1 MSGHAARETAARRI
15 ATPTA
20 EAWATAPVRVA
31 ARGAVGTVRRPHGV
45 ARGLVAEAALALAG
59 LCAASVLAFL
69 VLKAMPADPAVL
81 VLVDRNVAPTPE
93 AVAALRAAWGLDRSL
108 PEQYLAWLG
117 RFLAGD
123 WGVSFRTDRPVL
135 LEFAERLPVS
145 AAIGLGGLT
154 LATAA
159 GALLGFA
166 AACAPGGGADR
177 ASRAMAVAGQ
187 SVPAFWTALLMV
199 QVMGIELGA
208 VRPFLGGALE
218 RLVLPTLLV
227 ALYSVGSFAR
237 VVRRELLAAAETP
250 WFRTALAKGL
260 SRRGALARH
269 GMRHA
274 AVGMLAAVTPECG
287 WAIGG
292 TAVAEVVFAV
302 PGISAYVVESVAARD
317 YFALQGYVVAVA
329 AWMTAVHLCAA
340 ALRRRLDPRIGR

>member
-1 MSGHAARETAARRI
+1 VTGLAASGR
-15 ATPTA
+15 P
-20 EAWATAPVRVA
+20 
-31 ARGAVGTVRRPHGV
+31 ARGAPGPSAAGPGRSDPGRADPSWADPGR
-45 ARGLVAEAALALAG
+45 ARGLASEAALALAG
-59 LCAASVLAFL
+59 LWAASVLAFL

-81 VLVDRNVAPTPE
+81 VLVERNVAPTPE
-93 AVAALRAAWGLDRSL
+93 AVAALHAAWGLDRSL
-108 PEQYLAWLG
+108 PEQYAAWLG

-135 LEFAERLPVS
+135 TEFAERLPVS
-145 AAIGLGGLT
+145 LAVGLGGLS
-154 LATAA
+154 LAAIA
-159 GALLGFA
+159 GALIGLA
-166 AACAPGGGADR
+166 AASAPGRVADR
-177 ASRAMAVAGQ
+177 ASRALAVAGQ

-199 QVMGIELGA
+199 RVFGVELGA
-208 VRPFLGGALE
+208 VRPYLGGDLE

-260 SRRGALARH
+260 SRRRALRSH

-274 AVGMLAAVTPECG
+274 MVGLLAAVTPECG
-287 WAIGG
+287 WAVGG

-302 PGISAYVVESVAARD
+302 PGISAYLVESVAARD

-329 AWMTAVHLCAA
+329 AWMTAVHLAAA
-340 ALRRRLDPRIGR
+340 ALRRRLDPRIPA